1 MAMQKGK
8 SGNPNGR
15 PKGTPNK
22 ITSDLR
28 GWISKLLADN
38 QAQITRD
45 FRALEPK
52 ERVTLYER
60 FCAYVIPKQQAQS
73 VNFEQITS
81 EQISELA
88 ANVLNNLNE
97 NEK

>member
-1 MAMQKGK
+1 MPLPKGK

-28 GWISKLLADN
+28 GWISKLLTDN
-38 QAQITRD
+38 QAQIKRD
-45 FRALEPK
+45 FKTLEPK
-52 ERVTLYER
+52 DRVTLYER

-97 NEK
+97 SEK

>member
-1 MAMQKGK
+1 MKGHTN
-8 SGNPNGR
+8 NPNGR

-22 ITSDLR
+22 VTTDLR
-28 GWISKLLADN
+28 GFIKNLLDKNAK
-38 QAQITRD
+38 QLERD
-45 FRALEPK
+45 FAMLEPK
-52 ERVTLYER
+52 DRLSLTEKLFQYI
-60 FCAYVIPKQQAQS
+60 IPKQQSQS

>member
-1 MAMQKGK
+1 MKGHTN
-8 SGNPNGR
+8 NPNGR

-22 ITSDLR
+22 ITGDMRS
-28 GWISKLLADN
+28 WISKLLTDN

-45 FRALEPK
+45 FKALEPK

-88 ANVLNNLNE
+88 ASVLDNLNSNTE
-97 NEK
+97 NN